1 MRSFIILSLLLAT
14 SAAVA
19 QSFNQRTTDERD
31 RTILLGKINQE
42 GLKQQ
47 PFQKWFDTKKEGYN
61 MDLSLKQTLKT
72 ELKDYS
78 LTLFMGTWCGDSKR
92 EVPRIY
98 KILEEI
104 DFPLDRLTTVAVSPD
119 KKDYKQSPGGEQ
131 EGLNIHRV
139 PTLILTKQ
147 GKEVGRI
154 VESAQNSLEADLL
167 NIIQGSY
174 QPNYSKINEI
184 DEQIDKLSA
193 QEVSQHLNMLGNQLS
208 AEEFENVYEL
218 TTYSAVLDAAG
229 KDEHAL
235 AVARLAVKL
244 YPEES
249 YARISLGKRQLSLG
263 NVGEAKST
271 WRAVL
276 NEDPNNKSALELL
289 DQLDMEQD

>member
-104 DFPLDRLTTVAVSPD
+104 DFPLDRLT
-119 KKDYKQSPGGEQ
+119 
-131 EGLNIHRV
+131 L
-139 PTLILTKQ
+139 
-147 GKEVGRI
+147 
-154 VESAQNSLEADLL
+154 
-167 NIIQGSY
+167 
-174 QPNYSKINEI
+174 
-184 DEQIDKLSA
+184 
-193 QEVSQHLNMLGNQLS
+193 
-208 AEEFENVYEL
+208 
-218 TTYSAVLDAAG
+218 
-229 KDEHAL
+229 
-235 AVARLAVKL
+235 
-244 YPEES
+244 
-249 YARISLGKRQLSLG
+249 
-263 NVGEAKST
+263 
-271 WRAVL
+271 
-276 NEDPNNKSALELL
+276 
-289 DQLDMEQD
+289 